1 MGRVLIKNIGCL
13 QTPEG
18 SYSHKGSKQG
28 ENKKYINAE
37 IAIEDGVIVEI
48 KSGKDY
54 KKHTALD
61 KVRAVSEWKFGR
73 SVVFC
78 GGNAERGDVLYL
90 PWYMVMFFR
99 PQKAPESMIYEVD
112 ISGLVQ

>member
-48 KSGKDY
+48 KSGGR
-54 KKHTALD
+54 
-61 KVRAVSEWKFGR
+61 KVT
-73 SVVFC
+73 
-78 GGNAERGDVLYL
+78 
-90 PWYMVMFFR
+90 
-99 PQKAPESMIYEVD
+99 
-112 ISGLVQ
+112 